1 MALSAR
7 APSPADAGPRQL
19 LALLSSLLV
28 SGYLALAAVRLA
40 GRDWWAVFGRARDEL
55 LALPTAMGLVACPL
69 RSLTGIACPGC
80 GATRAG
86 IALLSGDFADALAKN
101 PFLVLALATLLTGGI
116 AALVA
121 PRSTEGWL
129 AAAGRFARSGRGRM
143 LIVLGLAFASAWQ
156 TARLPG

>member
-7 APSPADAGPRQL
+7 VPLPADAGPRQL

-40 GRDWWAVFGRARDEL
+40 GRGWSAAFDRAADRM
-55 LALPTAMGLVACPL
+55 LALPAALGVVTCPL
-69 RSLTGIACPGC
+69 RSMTGIACPGC
-80 GATRAG
+80 GGTRAG
-86 IALLSGDFADALAKN
+86 LALFRGDVAAALAMN

-121 PRSTEGWL
+121 PRPTERWL
-129 AAAGRFARSGRGRM
+129 AAAGRFARSRRGRA
-143 LIVLGLAFASAWQ
+143 LIVLGLGFASAWQ
-156 TARLPG
+156 TAHLPG